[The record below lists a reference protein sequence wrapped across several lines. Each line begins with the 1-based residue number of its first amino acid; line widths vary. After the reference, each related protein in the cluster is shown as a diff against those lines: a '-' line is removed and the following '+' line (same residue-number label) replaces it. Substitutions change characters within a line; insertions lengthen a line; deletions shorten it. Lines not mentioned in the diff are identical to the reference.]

1 MTYELSRLKLQT
13 NKTKIKAKISNN
25 NLMPKKD
32 LFFSLQIALIQSEFL
47 FKGGSRIIK
56 PPIEALERRANIRAT
71 TFPVA

>member
-13 NKTKIKAKISNN
+13 NKTKIKAKISN

-47 FKGGSRIIK
+47 FKGGSRLIK